1 MKNEHAI
8 TNNQKKQEGAS
19 RSNLSASEAQGK
31 ENENKRN
38 EKEKSKQR
46 HVSQSPDA
54 SKNR

>member
-46 HVSQSPDA
+46 HVSHSPDA